1 MAPFCFSDIHHILYI
16 NLKLRADRRLQMES
30 ELAKFG
36 WLDKA
41 MRFEAVEM
49 PALGAIGCSIS
60 HLKCLQQAKQ
70 HGWSHVLI
78 LEDDVLFTD
87 PELLKKHTDIFFTKM
102 EENGDAWD
110 VVLFSGNCGS
120 PYQVMSDLSCVKVTK
135 SLTTAAYLVN
145 AHYYDILIQNISS
158 GIKQLIE
165 KKHMKQMYA
174 IDVYWM
180 QLQERDNWYLIT
192 PLTVTQRADY
202 SNIENAYTNFAQH
215 ILTLH

>member
-1 MAPFCFSDIHHILYI
+1 MAPFCFSDIQHILYI
-16 NLKLRADRRLQMES
+16 NLKSRTDRRLKMES

-36 WLDKA
+36 WLDIA
-41 MRFEAVEM
+41 ERFEAVEM

-60 HLKCLQQAKQ
+60 HLKCLQLAKQ
-70 HGWSHVLI
+70 RGWSHVLI
-78 LEDDVLFTD
+78 LEDDVVFTD
-87 PELLKKHTDIFFTKM
+87 PELLKKHADIFFSKIKK
-102 EENGDAWD
+102 ESWD
-110 VVLFSGNCGS
+110 VVLLSGNCYS
-120 PYQVMSDLSCVKVTK
+120 PYQVMSESSCVKVAK
-135 SLTTAAYLVN
+135 CFTTAAYLVN
-145 AHYYDILIQNISS
+145 AHYYDALIQNISA
-158 GIKQLIE
+158 GIKQLVE